1 MASALEIMN
10 KAYKVRDTIQSYFPP
25 GVKVWSP
32 HFIHS
37 SVRFRVKYRNKPI
50 FYAEITYEQI
60 TKMCLEQVVSI
71 VMVRLTAQIL
81 ERYTDL
87 VK

>member
-10 KAYKVRDTIQSYFPP
+10 KAYKVHDIIQNYFPP
-25 GVKVWSP
+25 CVKVWPP
-32 HFIHS
+32 HFTDS
-37 SVRFRVKYRNKPI
+37 SVRFRIKYRNKPI

-60 TKMCLEQVVSI
+60 TKMCVEQVVNI
-71 VMVRLTAQIL
+71 VMCRLTAQVL

-87 VK
+87 DK